1 MSSGND
7 SFSKTL
13 LFVESHQIVAYQLLA
28 GWLWC
33 ELKNINPYNNRW
45 FILMMIFLLE
55 FSRIMVYYLQLKW
68 RISIHFRNLKI
79 VKSQVSF
86 WGGTEVCP
94 GGWKHI
100 FDTIA
105 ILNRIAIIAD
115 FKIVILRNRIS
126 SQVRIFILMTSND
139 LSFVLIFCY
148 GKIESLK
155 YGPF

>member
-1 MSSGND
+1 
-7 SFSKTL
+7 
-13 LFVESHQIVAYQLLA
+13 
-28 GWLWC
+28 
-33 ELKNINPYNNRW
+33 
-45 FILMMIFLLE
+45 
-55 FSRIMVYYLQLKW
+55 MVYYLQLKW
-68 RISIHFRNLKI
+68 RISIHFRSLQIMKF
-79 VKSQVSF
+79 QVSF

-139 LSFVLIFCY
+139 LSLVLISVTAKLNHCNMVRLIDPCLPRFFRNDSQGRVSVDMNHIVCWIDFSEQIKEMFSVRFEY
-148 GKIESLK
+148 RMM
-155 YGPF
+155 